1 MKIISLFLF
10 SLLLLSD
17 SLAGCQDVEDAR
29 LIVQGSDG
37 KEFVNIPVGSL
48 VREVGQFSTEEIQD
62 LVNMGSKAAASFGK
76 NSEKARRDSLEA
88 VSFLKQYGHLSD
100 REIRLL
106 DAQQNP
112 EYLEYIQKASI
123 LANEMT
129 LEDLQHLDVEK
140 VAHATGAVEPVKAI
154 IYMVKDRAEEIA
166 RNIDLRPRK

>member
-48 VREVGQFSTEEIQD
+48 VREVGQFSTQD
-62 LVNMGSKAAASFGK
+62 LVNIGSKAAASFGK
-76 NSEKARRDSLEA
+76 KKEKARRDSLEA

-100 REIRLL
+100 KEIRLL